1 MTERKNQ
8 DRPGAR
14 RDGTETR
21 VRLEGIVASAMD
33 AIITIDDHQ
42 RILLFNPAAERMFG
56 IAVERALGEHIARF
70 IPERHRPTHG
80 DHIRRFT
87 VTGVTSRQMGSL
99 GAISGLRENGE
110 EFPIEAS
117 ISQVKVGGET
127 LSTVILRDITE
138 RKRADDAL
146 EDSRRRMEGIV
157 NSAMDA
163 LITIDNQQRI
173 LLFNPAAERM
183 FEVAAS
189 EALGQPISRFIPERY
204 RQGHD
209 AHIQRFKDTGVTSR
223 RMGALGAISG
233 LRSSGEEFPVEASI
247 SQTMVAGERLAT
259 VILRDITERRANE
272 EARLLLAREVD
283 HRAKNALA
291 VVQAL
296 VSLTRA
302 PTKEAFVI
310 AVRGRV
316 AALARAHTLLSRNRW
331 EGADLARVI
340 TDETAAYQRPG
351 QVRLDGP
358 SLKLAPDAVQPIS
371 LLVHELATNA
381 VKYGALSVE
390 QGRVQVGWR
399 IADNLDLELIWTET
413 GGPGVVKPLN
423 KGFGSTLVS
432 EVTTRQLGGRVDAA
446 WNADGL
452 ALTVSLPPRNYRL
465 ATGPDATAARKR
477 GEVGPGT
484 GPGDGGGLI
493 LIVEDEVLVAMELTD
508 GLRQLGWDVLGP
520 AATADEALTLLAG
533 SRQPD
538 AAILDINLA
547 GKLVFPLAELLRAR
561 NIPFVFCTGYEEIGG
576 DGRYRDTPVVRKP
589 VNLGQ
594 LGDELRKVLVEAA

>member
-1 MTERKNQ
+1 MSKQ
-8 DRPGAR
+8 DDNRPRTPLGDAA
-14 RDGTETR
+14 ETR
-21 VRLEGIVASAMD
+21 LRLEGIVASAMD
-33 AIITIDDHQ
+33 AIITVDNDQGIV
-42 RILLFNPAAERMFG
+42 LFNPAAERMFG
-56 IAVERALGEHIARF
+56 LSAEAAMGEPITRF
-70 IPERHRPTHG
+70 IPERYRSSHG
-80 DHIRRFT
+80 DHIRRFAE
-87 VTGVTSRQMGSL
+87 TGVTSRQMGSL
-99 GAISGLRENGE
+99 GAISGRRENGE

-117 ISQVKVGGET
+117 ISQVEIGGER

-138 RKRADDAL
+138 RKRAEGAL
-146 EDSRRRMEGIV
+146 EESRRRMEGIV

-183 FEVAAS
+183 FEVSAS
-189 EALGQPISRFIPERY
+189 EALGEPISRFIPERF
-204 RQGHD
+204 RAGHD
-209 AHIQRFKDTGVTSR
+209 EHIKRFKATGVTDR

-233 LRSSGEEFPVEASI
+233 LRASGEEFPVEASI
-247 SQTMVAGERLAT
+247 SQTEVAGELLAT

-302 PTKEAFVI
+302 PTKEEFVV

-340 TDETAAYQRPG
+340 TDETEAYRRPG
-351 QVRLDGP
+351 QVRIDGP
-358 SLKLAPDAVQPIS
+358 PVSLAPDAVQPIS

-390 QGRVQVGWR
+390 QGRVEVAWR
-399 IADNLDLELIWTET
+399 TTPDHELELTWVEA
-413 GGPGVVKPLN
+413 GGPAVSVPVG

-432 EVTTRQLGGRVDAA
+432 EVTTRQLGGRMDVD
-446 WNADGL
+446 WNANGM
-452 ALTVSLPPRNYRL
+452 SLRVLLPARNYRAAL
-465 ATGPDATAARKR
+465 SHIRRSTSDTAVDGPA
-477 GEVGPGT
+477 
-484 GPGDGGGLI
+484 GDQNDGGLI

-508 GLRQLGWDVLGP
+508 GLRQLGWEVLGP
-520 AATADEALTLLAG
+520 AASTDEALTLLAR

-561 NIPFVFCTGYEEIGG
+561 RIPFVFCTGYEEVGG
-576 DGRYRDTPVVRKP
+576 DERYRDTPVVRKP
-589 VNLGQ
+589 VNLNM
-594 LGDELRKVLVEAA
+594 LGSELRKVMAEAA